1 MRSSTRNK
9 AVALLLG
16 LGLLSGCADYLNRR
30 DSVSLRAGDAVE
42 GNSAIHI
49 INHAPPGADDRIAK

>member
-1 MRSSTRNK
+1 MRSLTRSN
-9 AVALLLG
+9 AVALLLMVG
-16 LGLLSGCADYLNRR
+16 ALSGCADYLNHR